1 MKQMKKYIFVMV
13 TMLMVSMGAS
23 AQTANIIY
31 QLDGVV
37 QNEISKPGTV
47 NVDFSTHT
55 ITVTPGSGNYL
66 TADDLKAVKIVD
78 GSLATTRNGEPGINT
93 PVTLTA
99 KDANADP
106 SKTTEY
112 TFADLGD
119 NNYGLEV
126 TANFHPRTSI
136 SDATVTTNSEPPYVY
151 LGTPI
156 MPEVTVVL
164 GSTTL
169 TKDVD
174 YKVYYQDVTSGTAVL
189 DSINAGSKQIW
200 VDGIGKY
207 IDRATKD
214 YTIAKADPTLTFEP
228 ESATYTFGQSFTKPV
243 LTTDPEGLTVTY
255 TSSNQGVAEVGET
268 TGDITA
274 KAASAEAITITASFA
289 GNNNYN
295 AKDATYSLTVAK
307 GTAVVTVEPVAKDNL
322 TYNGGD
328 QELVN
333 EGTATN
339 GEMMY
344 RIGTEGDFSADIPKG
359 NAAGQYTVYYKAVA
373 INPDQFND
381 SEANSITATIKAK
394 SIANAT
400 VTLTPESF
408 TFNGENQKP
417 GVSVK
422 DGEMDLVLDQ
432 DYTLTNAGGT
442 DAGEYTVTV
451 TGKSNYTGE
460 ASKKFNIT
468 ALETTPTVTL
478 TETSFVYD
486 GTEKKPA
493 VTVTVVLPGAEAS
506 TELTTD
512 YYDVA
517 YSDNV
522 NAGENTA
529 KATVTLKRN
538 YVGQNTA
545 TFTIAPKA
553 VTITAKDDVKE
564 FDNTPLTQSGFTA
577 TALEP
582 GDTHTFTV
590 VMTDQST
597 ITNPGTQPNVIA
609 TVDGVAV
616 TTGTATAVGNY
627 LVTTANGTL
636 TITKNAVEAVIAK
649 INSIGTVAYTDAC
662 KALIDDA
669 RTAYNALTDAQ
680 KALVTNY
687 STLTTAETTY
697 ATLKAEAEALAAD
710 QAAVDAV
717 IAKINAIGTVENTDA
732 CKTRIEEARGAYN
745 QLTGAQKKLLPDN
758 DLWTLER
765 AEEKYVELAKEQKAA
780 EEQAAEQAADQA
792 AVNAVITKIDAI
804 GTVEYTDACKTLI
817 DDARTA
823 YNALNDAQKALVT
836 NYETL
841 TDAEST
847 YETLKAQAEAEPLTP
862 TITAPTAK
870 TNLVCIIQNNT
881 YLPQE
886 LIEPGSVENG
896 TMYYRCVAA
905 PGDKDNKGGKG
916 DKGDKGD
923 KGATG
928 GDKGDKGDKGAN
940 ATIVVDGIEWSRAI
954 PTGDVPGKYKVA
966 YMVKGDEGYEDIAEQ
981 TLTVTIAKAKP
992 TITKAP
998 TAKTNLEFKCAKDG
1012 YETIHDLIE
1021 PGSVENGTMY
1031 YRYVSIPNYFSGEDG
1046 KNGIYGIYGY
1056 TGSKGETDRP
1066 GSTGATGDKGKTG
1079 ATGKIVEKDGTV
1091 ATGVIVEG
1099 AGATGAT
1106 GATGKTGATVDVTC
1120 PWSTEIPTGA
1130 FPGKYT
1136 IAYMVKGD
1144 EGYEDI
1150 AEQTLTVTI
1159 YTNVDYKELED
1170 GTVAITGP
1178 KKNADGTYSSAYN
1191 ENVIPIPVA
1200 VDGKLVSRIENNAF
1214 KDLKNKILQ
1223 LNGGNTNIGNGAMGD
1238 NMVQTNPE
1246 DITDYSKQEGLQE
1259 TLKAGNLFT
1268 TIPTGFEYQT
1278 FACGIDLVI
1287 PKEYNPTLD
1296 FLGVNISQYIQIYTC
1311 NVKEKADKTGLEVVT
1326 RLIPEKDL
1334 KVNEEWTLKRNNGVI
1349 IYWDDKKLEEM
1360 KTKYG
1365 NNKYV
1370 APLIAQFTKDA
1381 ETAADGVKN
1390 DYKPNM
1396 LEPVL
1401 KKQNYKS
1408 NEEFAYYLLY
1418 EGEFHLIANNDNET
1432 PACKALLKVPTSMV
1446 KTAAAAR
1453 TLTIR
1458 MEDDE
1463 ATGIVSN
1470 GLTRTDTDQD
1480 RWYTI
1485 SGQRIQRPT
1494 KKGLYIHN
1502 GVKEVVK

>member
-66 TADDLKAVKIVD
+66 TADDLEVVKVVD
-78 GSLATTRNGEPGINT
+78 GSKANTRSDEPGFNK
-93 PVTLTA
+93 PVSITA
-99 KDANADP
+99 KDANANP
-106 SKTTEY
+106 STTTVY
-112 TFADLGD
+112 NFAELKDE
-119 NNYGLEV
+119 NYGLEV
-126 TANFHPRTSI
+126 TANFHTRISI
-136 SDATVTTNSEPPYVY
+136 SDATVSGLAASYTYTGEAIKPVVTVKVGDNTLT
-151 LGTPI
+151 LGT
-156 MPEVTVVL
+156 
-164 GSTTL
+164 
-169 TKDVD
+169 D
-174 YKVYYQDVTSGTAVL
+174 YRAVYT
-189 DSINAGSKQIW
+189 DSINASTDAVK
-200 VDGIGKY
+200 GKIALSGLRKY
-207 IDRATKD
+207 TGTQVVE

-289 GNNNYN
+289 GNDNYN
-295 AKDATYSLTVAK
+295 AKNATYSLTVAK
-307 GTAVVTVEPVAKDNL
+307 GTAVVTVEPEAKDNL
-322 TYNGGD
+322 TYNGND
-328 QELVN
+328 QELLVTA
-333 EGTATN
+333 GTATN

-344 RIGTEGDFSADIPKG
+344 RIGTEGDFSEDIPKG

-381 SEANSITATIKAK
+381 SEALSITATINPK
-394 SIANAT
+394 SITNAT
-400 VTLTPESF
+400 ISLTQESF
-408 TFNGENQKP
+408 TYNGQEQKP
-417 GVSVK
+417 EEEDVSVK

-432 DYTLTNAGGT
+432 DYTLTNEGGT
-442 DAGEYTVTV
+442 NAGEYTVTI
-451 TGKSNYTGE
+451 TGKLNYTGD

-493 VTVTVVLPGAEAS
+493 VTVTVVLPGASAS
-506 TELTTD
+506 TELTTND
-512 YYDVA
+512 YDVV

-590 VMTDQST
+590 VMTDQSS

-616 TTGTATAVGNY
+616 TTGTATPVGNY

-732 CKTRIEEARGAYN
+732 CKALIDDTRTAYN
-745 QLTGAQKKLLPDN
+745 ALTDAQKKLLPDN

-765 AEEKYVELAKEQKAA
+765 AEEKYVELVKEQKAA
-780 EEQAAEQAADQA
+780 EEQAADQA
-792 AVNAVITKIDAI
+792 AANAVITKIDAI
-804 GTVEYTDACKTLI
+804 GTVEYTDACKALI

-836 NYETL
+836 NATTLINAET
-841 TDAEST
+841 T
-847 YETLKAQAEAEPLTP
+847 YADLKAQAEAEPLTP
-862 TITAPTAK
+862 TITKAPTAK
-870 TNLVCIIQNNT
+870 TNLVCIIQNNI
-881 YLPQE
+881 YSSQE

-896 TMYYRCVAA
+896 TMYYRCIAA
-905 PGDKDNKGGKG
+905 PGDKDDKGGKG
-916 DKGDKGD
+916 DKGDKGYKSD
-923 KGATG
+923 IGATG
-928 GDKGDKGDKGAN
+928 GDKGDKGAN
-940 ATIVVDGIEWSRAI
+940 DNTTIVVDGIEWSRAI

-998 TAKTNLEFKCAKDG
+998 TAKTNLEFKCAKAG
-1012 YETIHDLIE
+1012 GETIHDLIE
-1021 PGSVENGTMY
+1021 PGYVVNGTMY

-1046 KNGIYGIYGY
+1046 KNGIYGIYGD
-1056 TGSKGETDRP
+1056 TGSKNGLTGATGKKVDKD
-1066 GSTGATGDKGKTG
+1066 GTGATGDKGITG
-1079 ATGKIVEKDGTV
+1079 ATGTIGLID
-1091 ATGVIVEG
+1091 A
-1099 AGATGAT
+1099 
-1106 GATGKTGATVDVTC
+1106 TGATVDVNG
-1120 PWSTEIPTGA
+1120 PWETDIPTGA

-1214 KDLKNKILQ
+1214 EDIVNKILQ
-1223 LNGGNTNIGNGAMGD
+1223 LTGGKINIGNGAMGD
-1238 NMVQTNPE
+1238 NLVQTNPE

-1268 TIPTGFEYQT
+1268 TIPTGFKYQT

-1287 PKEYNPTLD
+1287 PKEYNPIIKG
-1296 FLGVNISQYIQIYTC
+1296 LGVIISQYIQIYTC

-1326 RLIPEKDL
+1326 TLIPEKDL

-1349 IYWDDKKLEEM
+1349 IYWDDQKLEEM

-1365 NNKYV
+1365 NNMYV

-1408 NEEFAYYLLY
+1408 NEQFAYYLLY
-1418 EGEFHLIANNDNET
+1418 EGEFHLIVNNDSET

>member
-66 TADDLKAVKIVD
+66 TADDLEVVKVVD
-78 GSLATTRNGEPGINT
+78 GSKANTRSDEPGFNK
-93 PVTLTA
+93 PVSITA
-99 KDANADP
+99 KDANANP
-106 SKTTEY
+106 STTTVY
-112 TFADLGD
+112 NFAELKDE
-119 NNYGLEV
+119 NYGLEV
-126 TANFHPRTSI
+126 TANFHTRISI
-136 SDATVTTNSEPPYVY
+136 SDATVSGLAASYTYTGEAIKPVVTVKVGDNTLT
-151 LGTPI
+151 LGT
-156 MPEVTVVL
+156 
-164 GSTTL
+164 
-169 TKDVD
+169 D
-174 YKVYYQDVTSGTAVL
+174 YRAVYT
-189 DSINAGSKQIW
+189 DSINASTDAVK
-200 VDGIGKY
+200 GKITLSGLRKY
-207 IDRATKD
+207 TGTQVVE

-228 ESATYTFGQSFTKPV
+228 GSATYTFGQSFTKPV

-295 AKDATYSLTVAK
+295 AQNATYSLTVAK
-307 GTAVVTVEPVAKDNL
+307 GTAVVTVEPEAKDNL

-333 EGTATN
+333 AGTATN

-344 RIGTEGDFSADIPKG
+344 RIGTEGDFSEDIPKG

-381 SEANSITATIKAK
+381 SEALSITATINPK
-394 SIANAT
+394 SITNAT
-400 VTLTPESF
+400 ISLTQESF
-408 TFNGENQKP
+408 TYNGQEQKP
-417 GVSVK
+417 EEEDVSVK

-432 DYTLTNAGGT
+432 DYTLTNEGGT
-442 DAGEYTVTV
+442 NAGEYTVTI
-451 TGKSNYTGE
+451 TGKLNYTGD

-493 VTVTVVLPGAEAS
+493 VTVTVVLPGASAS
-506 TELTTD
+506 TELTTND
-512 YYDVA
+512 YDVV

-636 TITKNAVEAVIAK
+636 TITQNAVDAVIAK
-649 INSIGTVAYTDAC
+649 INAIGTVVYTDAC

-669 RTAYNALTDAQ
+669 RTAYNALSGAQ
-680 KALVTNY
+680 QALVTNY
-687 STLTTAETTY
+687 STLTTAEATY

-732 CKTRIEEARGAYN
+732 CKALIDDARTAYN
-745 QLTGAQKKLLPDN
+745 ALTGAQKKLLPDN
-758 DLWTLER
+758 DLWTLVK
-765 AEEKYVELAKEQKAA
+765 AEEKYETLQREAEEQKAA
-780 EEQAAEQAADQA
+780 EEQAAEQAANQTAFENGIEAKGYTGTYDGQPHS
-792 AVNAVITKIDAI
+792 ITMKVPEGATVKYSAEDIDCGSNNPSYTDI
-804 GTVEYTDACKTLI
+804 GTYTI
-817 DDARTA
+817 
-823 YNALNDAQKALVT
+823 Y
-836 NYETL
+836 YEVSK
-841 TDAEST
+841 EG
-847 YETLKAQAEAEPLTP
+847 LTP
-862 TITAPTAK
+862 VTGSAFVSITPEGVTITA
-870 TNLVCIIQNNT
+870 
-881 YLPQE
+881 
-886 LIEPGSVENG
+886 GSVSKEYNG
-896 TMYYRCVAA
+896 TALTESGFTA
-905 PGDKDNKGGKG
+905 TELEEGDKHTFTVEMTKESTITNPGTQANVI
-916 DKGDKGD
+916 
-923 KGATG
+923 AT
-928 GDKGDKGDKGAN
+928 
-940 ATIVVDGIEWSRAI
+940 VDGVAVT
-954 PTGDVPGKYKVA
+954 TGTATAVGNYLVTTVDG
-966 YMVKGDEGYEDIAEQ
+966 
-981 TLTVTIAKAKP
+981 TLTITKAKP

-1021 PGSVENGTMY
+1021 PGYVVNGTMY
-1031 YRYVSIPNYFSGEDG
+1031 YRYVSIPNYFGGNDG
-1046 KNGIYGIYGY
+1046 KDDILYGIYEY
-1056 TGSKGETDRP
+1056 TGSKNGKA
-1066 GSTGATGDKGKTG
+1066 GIHGLTGAHGDKGKTSATDVQVVG
-1079 ATGKIVEKDGTV
+1079 AGAIGKTGK
-1091 ATGVIVEG
+1091 TGVIK
-1099 AGATGAT
+1099 A
-1106 GATGKTGATVDVTC
+1106 TGATVDVKC

-1130 FPGKYT
+1130 YPGNYT

-1159 YTNVDYKELED
+1159 YTNVDFKELED

-1214 KDLKNKILQ
+1214 EDLKNKILQ
-1223 LNGGNTNIGNGAMGD
+1223 LTGGKINIGNGAMGD
-1238 NMVQTNPE
+1238 NLVQTNPE

-1268 TIPTGFEYQT
+1268 TIPTGFKYQT

-1287 PKEYNPTLD
+1287 PKEYNPIIKG
-1296 FLGVNISQYIQIYTC
+1296 LGVIISQYIQIYTC

-1326 RLIPEKDL
+1326 TLIPEKDL

-1349 IYWDDKKLEEM
+1349 IYWDDQKLEDM

-1365 NNKYV
+1365 NKMYV

-1408 NEEFAYYLLY
+1408 NEQFAYYLLY
-1418 EGEFHLIANNDNET
+1418 EGEFHLIVNNDSET